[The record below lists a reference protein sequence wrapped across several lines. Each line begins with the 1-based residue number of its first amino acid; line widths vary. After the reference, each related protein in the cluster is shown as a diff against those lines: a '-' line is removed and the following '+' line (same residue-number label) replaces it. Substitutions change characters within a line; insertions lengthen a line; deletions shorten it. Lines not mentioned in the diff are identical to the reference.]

1 MKTDITTEKMTA
13 KHSRKDIIKNIA
25 IIFLAVLLVM
35 TFFSNTI
42 MNMSLPQ
49 VSAQSASSG
58 NISEQIRGSGVVSAG
73 QTYSVTVDEAR
84 VVSGVSV
91 KAGDKVEKGD
101 VLYTLEGTKSTELE
115 EAEKTLKDMQYE
127 YRKALIAADGDTG
140 YLIEML
146 DISNAED
153 DIADIKRDLER
164 FDDPAYLSEKYAAE
178 YYELSGLRS
187 DVSELEGLISES
199 YSDTSDMALSELSSS
214 LEAAVACLDTDDYS
228 PLPAQWY
235 TKLTAAQKKVDDLS
249 ESNKTAL
256 QEKKSSIEAAI
267 ASLSTEDMLDLPT
280 KYYNR
285 IAEALNN
292 RDMLKDAYDEAEEKL
307 KDVQEQLVDSTDY
320 DESIKQKTREI
331 KEKMAEISNLNDQI
345 NDAIF
350 TSDDPSVLDE
360 LYKKSDQLSRE
371 LEYLNEDLAELI
383 EKKNLSANIK
393 AKIKSRQTIYNKAKT
408 KLENATKELNT
419 LKREIKQELINELNE
434 VKAQL
439 EQYDST
445 AETSAL
451 NEAKKELT
459 ELKRSAKS
467 ELNSKLT
474 AVKKEIDTRSK
485 LDEKTV
491 ALEKAES
498 DLELKLITD
507 RAALEDSLKEKERNL
522 SSLQA
527 NLSVKKIT
535 DGVTNRQEDEDLKK
549 QSEDIEYQ
557 REKVNELKEKALGST
572 IVAPVSGTVSSMS
585 YRAGETTAAGNEAAV
600 IDLADKGFVV
610 SFSVKAEQAKKL
622 VVGTNA
628 EITNNYFGKDI
639 SAVLTAIK
647 PDTSNPQTSKLLE
660 FTISGGDVQ
669 AGDSISI
676 SLGAKGQDYP
686 AVVPNS
692 AVREDKNGK
701 FVLVVESKNTAL
713 GNRYYAVRYSV
724 EVLASNDS
732 KTAVSGLTGSEFV
745 IISSSSPISEGQQIK
760 LTEQ

>member
-1 MKTDITTEKMTA
+1 MTA